1 MQDRHEGAA
10 RRSGSMEM
18 IRGGGFWPRTRTGFA
33 ALAITVL
40 VGLGHPGAIPSSY
53 AQSSP
58 IPFDLIGDQAA
69 VSLAGELPAH
79 DPTVGRLAG
88 SAGVSGGS
96 ASYEIPIA
104 VPPGRRG
111 MQPSVS
117 LNYSSR
123 AGNGIAGMGWSLSG
137 LSSLHRC
144 PQTLEQ
150 DGQIRAVQLDA
161 NDRLCLDGQRLV
173 ATGGSYGASG
183 TTYGTEMESF
193 ARVTQL
199 GGDLTSAVA
208 YFKVERKSGEIAYY
222 GNTGTPAS
230 PARVIPGGVSV
241 PLTWLVARVEDRV
254 GNAMHYAYT
263 SYADGETL
271 VNAIWYTGTLTTVGN
286 RRVSFN
292 YEDRPV
298 GAGTN
303 DRSSSYLAGGL
314 TRQTKRLTSI
324 VTFVDSTPVRTY
336 VLNYG
341 SGLSTSTGRSL
352 LQAMADCAYDG
363 ANWVCKP
370 WTSFAWQQGAP
381 THGLKM
387 ASQLL
392 GNGVD
397 ITSIRP
403 VGDMDGDGATEII
416 LNSSLVSFTPE
427 RTVRWSMA
435 IPAQYVFVDLEG
447 QSADFNQDGRV
458 DFVGTDTATG
468 RLVVRSWSG
477 SPTDTNFAT
486 AFGAIFDTGI
496 AVAGSVSNEGVLKH
510 VGDMDGD
517 GRADLVV
524 LRRGT
529 TGNTGSCSY
538 RLHIYRN
545 QANGASPPSFP
556 EVATHCLSVP
566 HVGDV
571 MYQGEQLQGVSDFD
585 GDGLPDLLIESTLGF
600 WSTPIGAERG
610 RKLERIVFGS
620 KSGGTYSLVSRSFS
634 SLFQGAYPQTSH
646 ENQKGLFSM
655 WLDAN
660 GDGLSDWLYIGSDVK
675 WKLRYNR
682 GGVLGQAYDLNTSAG
697 LAGCGD
703 GTTQGNSHCAEVWQP
718 WQAQHLGANDYDG
731 DGRSELTFPVAFAAN
746 ICTYKYVDNG
756 ACPGGDGSGLACQER
771 WVCPEDPLTG
781 QPIPGGGVAG
791 VSSDVDGDG
800 HPDTE
805 LSELA
810 IGAHKFGFTDFSSY
824 KLNALRITEAANG
837 TPVVSEIATGMLSGM
852 QSRGSEDLY
861 GDGHADSM
869 LTSSPEF
876 GVRESFGVLTSRG
889 GVPVS
894 SAVSPQTLP
903 GGLPIFTGNV
913 LINENLGPGAL
924 KNQDGITPQTQDM
937 LQMVTDGFGQQVVWN
952 YSPLA
957 GKAGRTAGM
966 TPLYTVPTVASQRY
980 IDERHIYFTSSM
992 QVVDSMIQSD
1002 GIGGFR
1008 SWRYGYG
1015 EAMYNTQGRGFQGF
1029 RTIIEEDV
1037 LAGLRTT
1044 TTFHQKFPLTSQP
1057 ERVVTNPIART
1068 GEDGAIGKQLYT
1080 WRCDRSNRA
1089 NAAAC
1094 VSALG
1099 VPTRYFPFLDVK
1111 ESWSYDAATAAA
1123 GGTPA
1128 TLGYTQESAASSA
1141 GCTQA
1146 LALTSGYDAHG
1157 NLTVRTVFS
1166 TDAGSGTASGTRT
1179 RLELQCVSESNT
1191 YAVDTANWWLD
1202 KLTAKSATTSVTW
1215 DAAQH
1220 ALPSGTANPLR
1231 TVSSSYAWN
1240 PDRTLSTETVQAGI
1254 TNQQRVT
1261 AYTYPSSNN
1270 YGLPTGVA
1278 VSADGDAN
1286 GTRSTGTSY
1295 TADGYF
1301 PLAVVNAL
1309 NHSATTTVRPGDGQP
1324 SSVTDA
1330 NGLRTL
1336 IEYDA
1341 FGFATRKKFRG
1352 ATDAVTLAPDQ
1363 QTALTGC
1370 VLLVTCWRPV
1380 EQYQMTTVQD
1390 GSPTR
1395 IERYDA
1401 LGRASVMA
1409 EKMLDGDWSHV
1420 ISEYNG
1426 KGQLLWRT
1434 EPLISSQPTWVWTTY
1449 FYDDIL
1455 GRMTKKIVPK
1465 QGEDGRGDM
1474 VTDYVYAGRTTNIQV
1489 CGSADSGTG
1498 NCLNLSRTT
1507 DSLGRYV
1514 ETRDALNGRTRFWYE
1529 ANGNVAAIEDANGIV
1544 TKAGYNSI
1552 GQRTGVN
1559 DPNQGAWSFLYNALG
1574 EVTTQ
1579 TDARGI
1585 ATHMGYD
1592 KLGRPVWRT
1601 ATVDATGD
1609 GAADLVEDSWTYDPA
1624 NAKGAPAASQRQINT
1639 LHERWSATTYDALA
1653 RPVRSDVVQAMAS
1666 GTQQYTQRTKYD
1678 SYYGRPVGQEFP
1690 NGEAVQVL
1698 YSIYGHGVA
1707 EKEPVS
1713 GVEYRRTNIQNP
1725 RGQVTQE
1732 TFGNGVTLT
1741 PTYQFQTGQ
1750 LTGLTYSN
1758 GGGTLRQLGYGYDV
1772 FGNLKRQSLGG
1783 GASREDYSYDQL
1795 HRLVQSIRS
1804 GAASGTVNYGFDAV
1818 GNLTKKSDF
1827 SSNTNNAY
1835 SYTGATCGGG
1845 ANAVKSVQLAAGGS
1859 RTYCYDANGN
1869 LTSDNAGLSLKYD
1882 HQNLPVV
1889 AQRGALRDDFR
1900 YGTDGM
1906 RTRSWGSD
1914 GARVYLPGYEHRTDT
1929 GETKVYIGDYAVV
1942 SRTGATRKVE
1952 YLLKDRLG
1960 SVDAVANSSG
1970 AVTETRGY
1978 DAFGKPRSGTWN
1990 DLSPA
1995 KIASTAVTPKGFTQ
2009 HQHLNELEL
2018 IHMNGRMYDYN
2029 VGRFMGVDPFI
2040 QFPLNSQSLNPYSY
2054 ILNNPLS
2061 GTDPTGY
2068 KTCILGVGSNA
2079 GCSTQEM
2086 MSGTIAAQTERNDG
2100 YAWQMLAKVTG
2111 GAGGVLYGNGSR
2123 RVQSVQG
2130 AEGRKDQAA
2139 QAGDKGANSNSMNC
2153 GDGNIDKIN
2162 ALREQGIL
2170 PDAAGPNDA
2179 ARKLNGYTAYTGH
2192 LAGEAGDVAKEEAE
2206 NPWNWVPFV
2215 GQLKLG
2221 GRIGNFLNRFRKGKN
2236 TAGDTSGLRIAGA
2249 GISIADDVAPSTRL
2263 VPGGG
2268 LAWHESAGGHLLARH
2283 VGKTNADLAARLASS
2298 PRLSAASTFLD
2309 RAEAEAA
2316 MVSLFDVR
2324 AQQLNG
2330 WIAQGSRGRL
2340 VLDAP
2345 YSSGAV
2351 LMRGASRSVPGTGVR
2366 AVIEGDGSGAWR
2378 VITGYP
2384 TP

>member
-1 MQDRHEGAA
+1 MR
-10 RRSGSMEM
+10 
-18 IRGGGFWPRTRTGFA
+18 IGFA
-33 ALAITVL
+33 TMLLTFL

-53 AQSSP
+53 AQSSS
-58 IPFDLIGDQAA
+58 IPFDLIGDQSVA
-69 VSLAGELPAH
+69 SLAGELPAH
-79 DPTVGRLAG
+79 DATVGRLAG

-111 MQPSVS
+111 MQPSIS

-173 ATGGSYGASG
+173 ATSGGYGVSG

-193 ARVTQL
+193 ARVTQI
-199 GGDLTSAVA
+199 GGDLTSVA
-208 YFKVERKSGEIAYY
+208 TYFKVERKSGEIAYY
-222 GNTGTPAS
+222 GNAGTGAS
-230 PARVIPGGVSV
+230 PARVVPGGVSV
-241 PLTWLVARVEDRV
+241 PLTWMVSVVLDRV

-263 SYADGETL
+263 SYGDGETL
-271 VNAIWYTGTLTTVGN
+271 VNGIWYTGTASALGN
-286 RRVSFN
+286 RRIAFN

-324 VTFVDSTPVRTY
+324 VTFVDSTPVRSY
-336 VLNYG
+336 VLSYG
-341 SGLSTSTGRSL
+341 SGVSTSTGRSL
-352 LQAMADCAYDG
+352 LQSVADCAYDG
-363 ANWVCKP
+363 ASWVCKP
-370 WTSFAWQQGAP
+370 PTTFEWQQGPLAR
-381 THGLKM
+381 TLKQM
-387 ASQLL
+387 ALMPQFTGIGHS
-392 GNGVD
+392 
-397 ITSIRP
+397 SIRP
-403 VGDMDGDGATEII
+403 MGDMDGDGATEVLVDSNTIV
-416 LNSSLVSFTPE
+416 SLTPE
-427 RTVRWSMA
+427 RTTRWSMPIPPLYA
-435 IPAQYVFVDLEG
+435 IFNLGHA
-447 QSADFNQDGRV
+447 ADFNQDGRV
-458 DFVGTDTATG
+458 DFLARDTATNHI
-468 RLVVRSWSG
+468 VVRTWSG

-486 AFGAIFDTGI
+486 AFGTILDTGI
-496 AVAGSVSNEGVLKH
+496 TVTGMAGTNTIDGLVH
-510 VGDMDGD
+510 VGDIDGD
-517 GRADLVV
+517 GRSDFVIN
-524 LRRGT
+524 RRQANPT
-529 TGNTGSCSY
+529 TGCVNKVY
-538 RLHIYRN
+538 VYRN
-545 QANGASPPSFP
+545 TPNGTSPPTFV
-556 EVATHCLSVP
+556 EVANHCLSGYLANAV
-566 HVGDV
+566 VWFTESV
-571 MYQGEQLQGVSDFD
+571 QSVRDFD
-585 GDGLPDLLIESTLGF
+585 GDGLTDLWIQTAEIQ
-600 WSTPIGAERG
+600 WSDGSAKGYRLDRILFGA
-610 RKLERIVFGS
+610 
-620 KSGGTYSLVSRSFS
+620 KSGGTYSLVQKSFAT
-634 SLFQGAYPQTSH
+634 LFPSAHPRTSI
-646 ENQKGLFSM
+646 EANPGLFSL
-655 WLDAN
+655 WTDVN
-660 GDGLSDWLYIGSDVK
+660 GDGLDDWLYIGSNVK
-675 WKLRYNR
+675 WALRYNR
-682 GGVLGQAYDLNTSAG
+682 GGVLGQPYNLNTSVG

-703 GTTQGNSHCAEVWQP
+703 GSGQSNTRCAEVWQP
-718 WQAQHLGANDYDG
+718 WQAQHLQPADTDG
-731 DGRSELTFPVAFAAN
+731 DGRSELLFPTAFAAN
-746 ICTYKYVDNG
+746 VCVFKPVDNG
-756 ACPGGDGSGLACQER
+756 ACPGGDGTGPACQQR
-771 WVCPEDPLTG
+771 WVCPENPVTAQAPPL
-781 QPIPGGGVAG
+781 ISRVL
-791 VSSDVDGDG
+791 SDMDGNG
-800 HPDTE
+800 HPEPETLHGE
-805 LSELA
+805 IT
-810 IGAHKFGFTDFSSY
+810 IGTHKTGWTDFSTY
-824 KLNALRITEAANG
+824 KMSELRITEAADG
-837 TPVVSEIATGMLSGM
+837 TPMVATAATNLLSGAFND
-852 QSRGSEDLY
+852 SSDDLY
-861 GDGHADSM
+861 GDGHADT
-869 LTSSPEF
+869 LVRTSPEYGSRDEF
-876 GVRESFGVLTSRG
+876 GIPVERG
-889 GVPVS
+889 DGTAIS
-894 SAVSPQTLP
+894 ETDSPRTLP
-903 GGLPIFTGNV
+903 NGLPIFTGKV
-913 LINENLGPGAL
+913 LINENEGPGAA

-937 LQMVTDGFGQQVVWN
+937 LKMVTDGFGQQVVWN

-957 GKAGRTAGM
+957 GEAGRTVGM
-966 TPLYTVPTVASQRY
+966 TPLYTVPMVASQRY

-1057 ERVVTNPIART
+1057 ERVVTNPISRS
-1068 GEDGAIGKQLYT
+1068 GEDGPISKQFYA

-1089 NAAAC
+1089 NATAC
-1094 VSALG
+1094 VPALG
-1099 VPTRYFPFLDVK
+1099 TPTRYFPFLDVK
-1111 ESWSYDAATAAA
+1111 ESWSYDATTAAA

-1128 TLGYTQESAASSA
+1128 ILGYTQESAASSA
-1141 GCTQA
+1141 GCTAA
-1146 LALTSGYDAHG
+1146 LASTSGYDAHG
-1157 NLTVRTVFS
+1157 NLTARTVYS
-1166 TDAGSGTASGTRT
+1166 GDLGSGTASGTRA
-1179 RLELQCVSESNT
+1179 RLDWQCVSESNT
-1191 YAVDTANWWLD
+1191 YTVDTANWWLD
-1202 KLTAKSATTSVTW
+1202 KLTAKSATTSVSW
-1215 DAAQH
+1215 DAGQH
-1220 ALPSGTANPLR
+1220 ALPSGTANPMR

-1240 PDRTLSTETVQAGI
+1240 ADRTLSTETVQAGV

-1324 SSVTDA
+1324 GSVTDA

-1341 FGFATRKKFRG
+1341 FGFAVRKKFRG
-1352 ATDAVTLAPDQ
+1352 ATDAVYLAPDQ
-1363 QTALTGC
+1363 HISVIRCLPSN
-1370 VLLVTCWRPV
+1370 CWRPV
-1380 EQYQMTTVQD
+1380 EQYQVTTVQD

-1401 LGRASVMA
+1401 LGRASVAA

-1426 KGQLLWRT
+1426 KGQLVWRT
-1434 EPLISSQPTWVWTTY
+1434 EPLISYQPTWVWTTY
-1449 FYDDIL
+1449 FYDDLL

-1489 CGSADSGTG
+1489 CGSAESGTG
-1498 NCLNLSRTT
+1498 SCLNLSRTT

-1514 ETRDALNGRTRFWYE
+1514 ETREALNGRTRFWYE
-1529 ANGNVAAIEDANGIV
+1529 ANGNVAAIEDANGVV

-1559 DPNQGAWSFLYNALG
+1559 DPNQGAWSFVYNALG
-1574 EVTTQ
+1574 EVTGQ

-1585 ATHMGYD
+1585 ATQVGYD
-1592 KLGRPVWRT
+1592 KLGRPYWRT
-1601 ATVDATGD
+1601 ATVDVTGD
-1609 GAADLVEDSWTYDPA
+1609 NVADTVNDSWTYDPL
-1624 NAKGAPAASQRQINT
+1624 NAKGAPDASLRQINGAT
-1639 LHERWSATTYDALA
+1639 ERWTGTAYDALA
-1653 RPVRSDVVQAMAS
+1653 RPFHTTVVQALAS

-1698 YSIYGHGVA
+1698 YSIYGQGIA

-1713 GVEYRRTNIQNP
+1713 GVEYRRTNAVSA

-1750 LTGLTYSN
+1750 LTGLTYS
-1758 GGGTLRQLGYGYDV
+1758 GTGGTLRQLGYGYDV

-1804 GAASGTVNYGFDAV
+1804 GAASGTVSYGFDAV

-1827 SSNTNNAY
+1827 SANTANAY

-1845 ANAVKSVQLAAGGS
+1845 ANAVKSVQLAAGGT

-1869 LTSDNAGLSLKYD
+1869 LIGDNAGLSLKYD

-1929 GETKVYIGDYAVV
+1929 GETKVYIGDYAVI
-1942 SRTGATRKVE
+1942 SRTGSTRKVE

-1995 KIASTAVTPKGFTQ
+1995 KIASTAVTPKGFTP
-2009 HQHLNELEL
+2009 HEHLNELQL

-2061 GTDPTGY
+2061 GTDPSGY
-2068 KTCILGVGSNA
+2068 AACGAEVKNGEVCQVEVTQKVASRDEGSRIVKTTTETKTYTVANNGGVIYATEGSGAKANA
-2079 GCSTQEM
+2079 AIQSMTYGSAKDRSNGPSMQATPKKVGERPANGVMCSKA
-2086 MSGTIAAQTERNDG
+2086 GTSCEAEQYLYDPSEPSDLAKKVGDVIGSFRPRNDEG
-2100 YAWQMLAKVTG
+2100 YRNNPLTGQPVPNPMETRMNTVGNVVAFVMLG
-2111 GAGGVLYGNGSR
+2111 RIPLGNGP
-2123 RVQSVQG
+2123 RVAAS
-2130 AEGRKDQAA
+2130 AEER
-2139 QAGDKGANSNSMNC
+2139 
-2153 GDGNIDKIN
+2153 
-2162 ALREQGIL
+2162 
-2170 PDAAGPNDA
+2170 
-2179 ARKLNGYTAYTGH
+2179 
-2192 LAGEAGDVAKEEAE
+2192 
-2206 NPWNWVPFV
+2206 
-2215 GQLKLG
+2215 
-2221 GRIGNFLNRFRKGKN
+2221 
-2236 TAGDTSGLRIAGA
+2236 
-2249 GISIADDVAPSTRL
+2249 
-2263 VPGGG
+2263 
-2268 LAWHESAGGHLLARH
+2268 
-2283 VGKTNADLAARLASS
+2283 ADLALK
-2298 PRLSAASTFLD
+2298 
-2309 RAEAEAA
+2309 
-2316 MVSLFDVR
+2316 M
-2324 AQQLNG
+2324 
-2330 WIAQGSRGRL
+2330 GRT
-2340 VLDAP
+2340 
-2345 YSSGAV
+2345 SGAAAELV
-2351 LMRGASRSVPGTGVR
+2351 AGGRVFTDVSTNELRSFLPEMQAALARVQNKAPWHGQCAEMGCLNQALRAGINPVGGTSR
-2366 AVIEGDGSGAWR
+2366 AVAIGTSRPGHGVLKMTCSSCQGVLKEYG
-2378 VITGYP
+2378 VNYVY
-2384 TP
+2384 

>member
-1 MQDRHEGAA
+1 MQDRHVGVA
-10 RRSGSMEM
+10 RRSGS
-18 IRGGGFWPRTRTGFA
+18 IVVTSGGFWGRLRVGFSVL
-33 ALAITVL
+33 ALTFL

-58 IPFDLIGDQAA
+58 IGFDLIGDQAS

-199 GGDLTSAVA
+199 GGDLTSAVT

-222 GNTGTPAS
+222 GNAGTPAS
-230 PARVIPGGVSV
+230 AARVIPGGVSV

-254 GNAMHYAYT
+254 GNTMHYAYT
-263 SYADGETL
+263 SYGDGETL
-271 VNAIWYTGTLTTVGN
+271 VNAIWYTGTLATVGN
-286 RRVSFN
+286 RRVSFV

-341 SGLSTSTGRSL
+341 SGLSTTTGRSL
-352 LQAMADCAYDG
+352 LQAMADCAYNGTSWD
-363 ANWVCKP
+363 CKP
-370 WTSFAWQQGAP
+370 WTSFAWQQGAIAHAP
-381 THGLKM
+381 KM
-387 ASQLL
+387 ANLPL
-392 GNGVD
+392 EVAGGVVF
-397 ITSIRP
+397 SFKP
-403 VGDMDGDGATEII
+403 VGDMDGDGATEMVANYSTIV
-416 LNSSLVSFTPE
+416 SLTPE

-435 IPAQYVFVDLEG
+435 IPQQYAMFDSKHL
-447 QSADFNQDGRV
+447 ADFNQDGRV
-458 DFVGTDTATG
+458 DFLARDSGTGTIVIRT
-468 RLVVRSWSG
+468 WSG
-477 SPTDTNFAT
+477 SPTDSNFST
-486 AFGAIFDTGI
+486 AFGTIFDTGI
-496 AVAGSVSNEGVLKH
+496 AIPAGTGENAHSIEH
-510 VGDMDGD
+510 IGDMDGD
-517 GRADLVV
+517 GRADLV
-524 LRRGT
+524 LRNATFGAT
-529 TGNTGSCSY
+529 AGSCSGK
-538 RLHIYRN
+538 LHIYRN
-545 QANGASPPSFP
+545 TPNGSAAPSFP
-556 EVATHCLSVP
+556 EVAMHCLNVP
-566 HVGDV
+566 HVGGNQ
-571 MYQGEQLQGVSDFD
+571 YEGERLQAVRDFD
-585 GDGLPDLLIESTLGF
+585 GDGLPDLLIESTVAF
-600 WSTPIGAERG
+600 WSAPLGAEKG
-610 RKLERIVFGS
+610 RNLNRIVFGQ
-620 KSGGTYSLVSRSFS
+620 KQGGAYSLVSKSFS
-634 SLFQGAYPQTSH
+634 SLFQAGYPQTSH
-646 ENQKGLFSM
+646 ENKKGLFSL

-660 GDGLSDWLYIGSDVK
+660 GDGLDDWLYVGSNRN
-675 WKLRYNR
+675 WTLRYNR
-682 GGVLGQAYDLNTSAG
+682 GGVLGQAHDLNTSAG
-697 LAGCGD
+697 LAGCGGND
-703 GTTQGNSHCAEVWQP
+703 GATQSNCAEVWQP
-718 WQAQHLGANDYDG
+718 WQAQHLMPGDSDG
-731 DGRSELTFPVAFAAN
+731 DGRSELLFPNAFAAN
-746 ICTYKYVDNG
+746 VCVYKFIDNG
-756 ACPGGDGSGLACQER
+756 TCQGGDGTGIACREK
-771 WVCPEDPLTG
+771 WVCPEDPVTAQRVMTG
-781 QPIPGGGVAG
+781 AGGGTSVL
-791 VSSDVDGDG
+791 SDIDGDG
-800 HPDTE
+800 HPETI
-805 LSELA
+805 SE
-810 IGAHKFGFTDFSSY
+810 GALIWDAHANGWPDHSTY
-824 KLNALRITEAANG
+824 KLGALRIGEAADG
-837 TPVVSEIATGMLSGM
+837 TPVVTTTNTEMLSGM
-852 QSRGSEDLY
+852 NNLASEDLY
-861 GDGHADSM
+861 GDGHTDA
-869 LTSSPEF
+869 LLQTSPEF
-876 GVRESFGVLTSRG
+876 GLRETFGILYSRG
-889 GVPVS
+889 ATIVS
-894 SAVSPQTLP
+894 EALSPRTLS
-903 GGLPIFTGNV
+903 GGLPILTNNV
-913 LINENLGPGAL
+913 VINENLGPGAQ

-937 LQMVTDGFGQQVVWN
+937 LKMVTDGFGQQVVWD

-957 GKAGRTAGM
+957 GKAGRTVGM

-1057 ERVVTNPIART
+1057 ERVLTNPISRT
-1068 GEDGAIGKQLYT
+1068 GEDGPISKQQYT

-1094 VSALG
+1094 VPALG
-1099 VPTRYFPFLDVK
+1099 TPTRYFPFLDSK
-1111 ESWSYDAATAAA
+1111 DSWTYDAATAAA

-1141 GCTQA
+1141 GCTTS
-1146 LALTSGYDAHG
+1146 LASTSGYDAHG
-1157 NLTVRTVFS
+1157 NLTERTVFS
-1166 TDAGSGTASGTRT
+1166 TDVGSGTASGTRA

-1191 YAVDTANWWLD
+1191 YTVDTATWWLD

-1215 DAAQH
+1215 DASQH
-1220 ALPSGTANPLR
+1220 ALPSGTANPMR
-1231 TVSSSYAWN
+1231 TVSSSYVWN
-1240 PDRTLSTETVQAGI
+1240 ADRTLSTETVQAGVAL
-1254 TNQQRVT
+1254 QQRVT

-1309 NHSATTTVRPGDGQP
+1309 NHSATTAVRASDGQP

-1341 FGFATRKKFRG
+1341 FGFAMRKKFRG

-1363 QTALTGC
+1363 HMSVIRCLPSN
-1370 VLLVTCWRPV
+1370 CWRPV
-1380 EQYQMTTVQD
+1380 EQYQVTTVQD

-1395 IERYDA
+1395 IERNDA
-1401 LGRASVMA
+1401 LGRTSVAA

-1420 ISEYNG
+1420 VSEYNA
-1426 KGQLLWRT
+1426 KGQLVWRT
-1434 EPLISSQPTWVWTTY
+1434 EPLISYQPSWVWTTY

-1474 VTDYVYAGRTTNIQV
+1474 VTDYVYSGRTTNIQV

-1529 ANGNVAAIEDANGIV
+1529 ANGNVAAIEDANGVV

-1552 GQRTGVN
+1552 GQRTGVD
-1559 DPNQGAWSFLYNALG
+1559 DPNQGAWSFVYNALG
-1574 EVTTQ
+1574 EVLVQ
-1579 TDARGI
+1579 LDARGVS
-1585 ATHMGYD
+1585 TEVVYD
-1592 KLGRPVWRT
+1592 KLGRPRGRS
-1601 ATVDATGD
+1601 ATVDVTGD
-1609 GAADLVEDSWTYDPA
+1609 GVADTVVDSWTYDPL
-1624 NAKGAPAASQRQINT
+1624 NAKGAPDASLRQINGAT
-1639 LHERWSATTYDALA
+1639 ERWTGTAYDGQA
-1653 RPVRSDVVQAMAS
+1653 RPFQSTVVQALAS
-1666 GTQQYTQRTKYD
+1666 GTQNYVARTKYD

-1698 YSIYGHGVA
+1698 YSIYGHGMA

-1713 GVEYRRTNIQNP
+1713 GVEYRRTNTVNG
-1725 RGQVTQE
+1725 RGQATQE
-1732 TFGNGVTLT
+1732 TFGNGVVLT
-1741 PTYQFQTGQ
+1741 PTYQLQTGQ

-1900 YGTDGM
+1900 YGPDGM

-1929 GETKVYIGDYAVV
+1929 GETKVYIGDYAVI

-2009 HQHLNELEL
+2009 HEHLNELEL

-2068 KTCILGVGSNA
+2068 RSICPTGNCNTVVN
-2079 GCSTQEM
+2079 
-2086 MSGTIAAQTERNDG
+2086 MSPTTGAEEFQPAQTEAKRSVTVRDG
-2100 YAWQMLAKVTG
+2100 DGGRKTTNMTVTTAPDGTNSYTQVGATSTRYADNG
-2111 GAGGVLYGNGSR
+2111 SSDGNGSKPE
-2123 RVQSVQG
+2123 QG
-2130 AEGRKDQAA
+2130 TDNTGDIENEYKRDFRDPVRNALGAAAAAA
-2139 QAGDKGANSNSMNC
+2139 QAAHDFADPCMGAKSSAGCTGAIALQAVMGPVLTRELKGAKVYTDKAGAEIIDNGGDFYRGARAGDSPSFIPKSNEFKVDPDTGFVKPTHGVSIFDNPESVSRNGFVPHRVNLDSVPDSLQIIQRGGDKRHFEITPRPGS
-2153 GDGNIDKIN
+2153 DLTPQQFID
-2162 ALREQGIL
+2162 ACSGI
-2170 PDAAGPNDA
+2170 
-2179 ARKLNGYTAYTGH
+2179 TC
-2192 LAGEAGDVAKEEAE
+2192 
-2206 NPWNWVPFV
+2206 
-2215 GQLKLG
+2215 
-2221 GRIGNFLNRFRKGKN
+2221 
-2236 TAGDTSGLRIAGA
+2236 
-2249 GISIADDVAPSTRL
+2249 
-2263 VPGGG
+2263 
-2268 LAWHESAGGHLLARH
+2268 
-2283 VGKTNADLAARLASS
+2283 KTD
-2298 PRLSAASTFLD
+2298 
-2309 RAEAEAA
+2309 
-2316 MVSLFDVR
+2316 
-2324 AQQLNG
+2324 
-2330 WIAQGSRGRL
+2330 
-2340 VLDAP
+2340 
-2345 YSSGAV
+2345 
-2351 LMRGASRSVPGTGVR
+2351 
-2366 AVIEGDGSGAWR
+2366 
-2378 VITGYP
+2378 
-2384 TP
+2384 

>member
-1 MQDRHEGAA
+1 MQGRQGGAA
-10 RRSGSMEM
+10 RRNGSMAVA
-18 IRGGGFWPRTRTGFA
+18 GGGFLARVKVGFA
-33 ALAITVL
+33 MLQLTFV

-79 DPTVGRLAG
+79 DPAVGRLAG

-104 VPPGRRG
+104 IPPGRRG

-173 ATGGSYGASG
+173 ATSGGYGSSG

-199 GGDLTSAVA
+199 GGDLTSAA
-208 YFKVERKSGEIAYY
+208 TYFKVERKSGEIAYY
-222 GNTGTPAS
+222 GNTGSGAS
-230 PARVIPGGVSV
+230 PARVVPGGVSV
-241 PLTWLVARVEDRV
+241 PLTWMVARTEDRV

-263 SYADGETL
+263 SYGDGETL
-271 VNAIWYTGTLTTVGN
+271 VNAIRYTGTLSAVGN
-286 RRVSFN
+286 RLVSFN

-324 VTFVDSTPVRTY
+324 VTFVDSTPVRSY
-336 VLNYG
+336 VLSYG
-341 SGLSTSTGRSL
+341 SGVSTSTGRSL
-352 LQAMADCAYDG
+352 LQSVVDCAYDG

-370 WTSFAWQQGAP
+370 PTMFAWQQGAIARS
-381 THGLKM
+381 LKQM
-387 ASQLL
+387 ALMPQFAGTGHS
-392 GNGVD
+392 
-397 ITSIRP
+397 SIRP
-403 VGDMDGDGATEII
+403 LGDMDGDGATEVLVDFRTIV
-416 LNSSLVSFTPE
+416 SLTPE
-427 RTVRWSMA
+427 RTTRWSMP
-435 IPAQYVFVDLEG
+435 IPAQYAIFNLG
-447 QSADFNQDGRV
+447 QASSDFNQDGRV
-458 DFVGTDTATG
+458 DFVARDTVTS
-468 RLVVRSWSG
+468 RIVVRSWSG

-486 AFGAIFDTGI
+486 AFGTILDTGI
-496 AVAGSVSNEGVLKH
+496 TVDGMAGSGSVEGLVH

-517 GRADLVV
+517 GRSDIVIE
-524 LRRGT
+524 RRQASPT
-529 TGNTGSCSY
+529 TGCVNK
-538 RLHIYRN
+538 IFVYRN
-545 QANGASPPSFP
+545 TSNGTSPPTFV
-556 EVATHCLSVP
+556 EIANHCLS
-566 HVGDV
+566 G
-571 MYQGEQLQGVSDFD
+571 YLANSATWFSEGVQSVRDFD
-585 GDGLPDLLIESTLGF
+585 GDGLMDLWIESAEIQ
-600 WSTPIGAERG
+600 WSDGSAKGHR
-610 RKLERIVFGS
+610 LDRILFGS
-620 KSGGTYSLVSRSFS
+620 KSGSTYSLVNKVFS
-634 SLFQGAYPQTSH
+634 TLFQSGHARTSQ
-646 ENQKGLFSM
+646 EAEPGVFSL
-655 WLDAN
+655 WTDLN
-660 GDGLSDWLYIGSDVK
+660 GDGLDDWLYAGYDNTAGVPR
-675 WKLRYNR
+675 WFLRYNR
-682 GGVLGQAYDLNTSAG
+682 GGLLGQRHNLNTSVG
-697 LAGCGD
+697 LTGCGN
-703 GTTQGNSHCAEVWQP
+703 GSGQSNTRCAEIWQP
-718 WQAQHLGANDYDG
+718 WQAQHLQPTDTDG
-731 DGRSELTFPVAFAAN
+731 DGRSELLFPTAFAAN
-746 ICTYKYVDNG
+746 VCIFKPVDNG
-756 ACPGGDGSGLACQER
+756 VCPGGDGTGPACQQR
-771 WVCPEDPLTG
+771 WVCPEHPVTG
-781 QPIPGGGVAG
+781 QSPPLIARV
-791 VSSDVDGDG
+791 VSDMNGDG
-800 HPDTE
+800 HPEPGTLHGE
-805 LSELA
+805 LTLGTHA
-810 IGAHKFGFTDFSSY
+810 TGGTDFSTYRMSE
-824 KLNALRITEAANG
+824 LRIIEAADG
-837 TPVVSEIATGMLSGM
+837 TPTVVTAETNLLSGAVNDA
-852 QSRGSEDLY
+852 SDDLY
-861 GDGHADSM
+861 GDGHADM
-869 LTSSPEF
+869 LMRSSPEF
-876 GVRESFGVLTSRG
+876 GSRDEFGIPVERG
-889 GVPVS
+889 DGTPIS
-894 SAVSPQTLP
+894 ETDSPRTLP
-903 GGLPIFTGNV
+903 NGLPIFTGKV
-913 LINENLGPGAL
+913 LINENEGPGAA
-924 KNQDGITPQTQDM
+924 KNPDGITPQTQDM
-937 LQMVTDGFGQQVVWN
+937 LKMVTDGFGQQVVWN

-957 GKAGRTAGM
+957 GEAGRTAGM
-966 TPLYTVPTVASQRY
+966 TPLYTVPMVASQRY

-1008 SWRYGYG
+1008 TWRYGYG

-1029 RTIIEEDV
+1029 RTIIEEDA

-1068 GEDGAIGKQLYT
+1068 GEDGPISKQLYT

-1094 VSALG
+1094 VPALG
-1099 VPTRYFPFLDVK
+1099 TPTRYFPFLDVK
-1111 ESWSYDAATAAA
+1111 ESWSYDATTAAA

-1141 GCTQA
+1141 GCTAA
-1146 LALTSGYDAHG
+1146 LASTSGYDAHG
-1157 NLTVRTVFS
+1157 NLTARTVYTS
-1166 TDAGSGTASGTRT
+1166 DLGSGTASGTRA
-1179 RLELQCVSESNT
+1179 RLDWQCVSESNT
-1191 YAVDTANWWLD
+1191 YTVDTANWWLD
-1202 KLTAKSATTSVTW
+1202 KLTAKSATTSVSW
-1215 DAAQH
+1215 DTAQH

-1231 TVSSSYAWN
+1231 TVSSSYTWN
-1240 PDRTLSTETVQAGI
+1240 ANRTLSTETVQAGVAL
-1254 TNQQRVT
+1254 QQRVT

-1309 NHSATTTVRPGDGQP
+1309 NHSATTTVRAGDGQP

-1336 IEYDA
+1336 IDYDA

-1352 ATDAVTLAPDQ
+1352 ATDAVYLAPDQ
-1363 QTALTGC
+1363 QIALTGC
-1370 VLLVTCWRPV
+1370 LLSVTCWRPV
-1380 EQYQMTTVQD
+1380 EQYQVTTVQD

-1395 IERYDA
+1395 IDRYDA

-1420 ISEYNG
+1420 ISEYNA
-1426 KGQLLWRT
+1426 KGQLVWRT
-1434 EPLISSQPTWVWTTY
+1434 EPLISSQPSWVWTTY

-1465 QGEDGRGDM
+1465 QGEDGRGNM

-1489 CGSADSGTG
+1489 CGSTDSGTG

-1529 ANGNVAAIEDANGIV
+1529 ANGNVAAIEDANNVV
-1544 TKAGYNSI
+1544 TKAAYNSI

-1585 ATHMGYD
+1585 ATHLGYD
-1592 KLGRPVWRT
+1592 KLGRPFWRT

-1609 GAADLVEDSWTYDPA
+1609 GAADLVEDSWTYDPL
-1624 NAKGAPAASQRQINT
+1624 NAKGAPDASLRQINGAT
-1639 LHERWSATTYDALA
+1639 ERWTGTAYDALA
-1653 RPVRSDVVQAMAS
+1653 RPFQATVVQAMTS

-1698 YSIYGHGVA
+1698 YSIYGHGMV

-1713 GVEYRRTNIQNP
+1713 GVEYRRINTMNA
-1725 RGQVTQE
+1725 RGQATQE
-1732 TFGNGVTLT
+1732 TFGNGVVLT

-1827 SSNTNNAY
+1827 SSNSNNAY

-1845 ANAVKSVQLAAGGS
+1845 ANAVKSVQLAAGGT

-1882 HQNLPVV
+1882 HQNLPIV

-1929 GETKVYIGDYAVV
+1929 GETKVYIGDYAVI
-1942 SRTGATRKVE
+1942 SRTGSTRKVE

-2009 HQHLNELEL
+2009 HEHLNELQL

-2068 KTCILGVGSNA
+2068 TTCSADSNPADCAEGS
-2079 GCSTQEM
+2079 
-2086 MSGTIAAQTERNDG
+2086 
-2100 YAWQMLAKVTG
+2100 
-2111 GAGGVLYGNGSR
+2111 GAGGEAKVYKQEAGSR
-2123 RVQSVQG
+2123 IKTTVGSV
-2130 AEGRKDQAA
+2130 K
-2139 QAGDKGANSNSMNC
+2139 NN
-2153 GDGNIDKIN
+2153 GDGSATFTNN
-2162 ALREQGIL
+2162 AGGSKTIGGSNGGTQSQGV
-2170 PDAAGPNDA
+2170 AGSDSRSDRGA
-2179 ARKLNGYTAYTGH
+2179 I
-2192 LAGEAGDVAKEEAE
+2192 
-2206 NPWNWVPFV
+2206 
-2215 GQLKLG
+2215 Q
-2221 GRIGNFLNRFRKGKN
+2221 GK
-2236 TAGDTSGLRIAGA
+2236 S
-2249 GISIADDVAPSTRL
+2249 APSTRANQSACQAAVPETGHESERDSL
-2263 VPGGG
+2263 ENDGTLREVPGYPEDGENAWRGNLDTQIFSAVYEYNAEFNQQPGDYGYIDPSTVKAWAMIESGG
-2268 LAWHESAGGHLLARH
+2268 EGSRDSFLSDPLQVNNSGDWVEDKA
-2283 VGKTNADLAARLASS
+2283 TRLGLTRNQVMT
-2298 PRLSAASTFLD
+2298 PD
-2309 RAEAEAA
+2309 
-2316 MVSLFDVR
+2316 VSLRAGLRWWRHKGFVYDEGGDQVSWRGDVEAFQR
-2324 AQQLNG
+2324 YNGNARMDRRLNG
-2330 WIAQGSRGRL
+2330 VLVRHQVWYADTVMRL
-2340 VLDAP
+2340 REEM
-2345 YSSGAV
+2345 G
-2351 LMRGASRSVPGTGVR
+2351 
-2366 AVIEGDGSGAWR
+2366 E
-2378 VITGYP
+2378 
-2384 TP
+2384 

>member
-1 MQDRHEGAA
+1 MQHQQGNAA
-10 RRSGSMEM
+10 RRSDSMAAV
-18 IRGGGFWPRTRTGFA
+18 GGGFGARMRVGFA
-33 ALAITVL
+33 MLLLTFV
-40 VGLGHPGAIPSSY
+40 VGLCHPGAIPSSY

-199 GGDLTSAVA
+199 GGDLTSVA
-208 YFKVERKSGEIAYY
+208 TYFKVERKSGEIAYY
-222 GNTGTPAS
+222 GNTGTGAS
-230 PARVIPGGVSV
+230 PARVVPGGVSV
-241 PLTWLVARVEDRV
+241 PLTWLVARVEDLV

-263 SYADGETL
+263 SYGDGETL
-271 VNAIWYTGTLTTVGN
+271 VNAIRYTGTPSAVGN
-286 RRVSFN
+286 RLVSFN

-324 VTFVDSTPVRTY
+324 VTFVDSTPVRSY
-336 VLNYG
+336 VLSYG
-341 SGLSTSTGRSL
+341 TGVSTTTGRSL
-352 LQAMADCAYDG
+352 LQSVADCAHDG

-370 WTSFAWQQGAP
+370 PTAFAWQQGAP
-381 THGLKM
+381 TYALKM
-387 ASQLL
+387 ADLPSEVA
-392 GNGVD
+392 GTAV
-397 ITSIRP
+397 TAMMP
-403 VGDMDGDGATEII
+403 VGDMDGDGATEIVVNLSTI
-416 LNSSLVSFTPE
+416 VSLTPE
-427 RTVRWSMA
+427 RTVRWSMQA
-435 IPAQYVFVDLEG
+435 PYPIYGSTQL
-447 QSADFNQDGRV
+447 ADFNQDGRV
-458 DFVGTDTATG
+458 DFVARDSTSGT
-468 RLVVRSWSG
+468 LVVRAWNG
-477 SPTDTNFAT
+477 SPTETTFAA
-486 AFGAIFDTGI
+486 AFGTTLDTGI
-496 AVAGSVSNEGVLKH
+496 QVDGLGDGIYGLKH
-510 VGDMDGD
+510 IGDVDGD
-517 GRADLVV
+517 GRADVV
-524 LRRGT
+524 LIKPGT
-529 TGNTGSCSY
+529 GSTGSCA
-538 RLHIYRN
+538 RRIHIYRN
-545 QANGASPPSFP
+545 QYNGAAAPTFP
-556 EVATHCLSVP
+556 EVATHCLAEP
-566 HVGDV
+566 NTANPFFE
-571 MYQGEQLQGVSDFD
+571 GETVQSVSDFD
-585 GDGLPDLLIESTLGF
+585 GDGLADILIESSLSY
-600 WSTPIGAERG
+600 WSGGMEKG
-610 RKLERIVFGS
+610 RRLDRVLFGN
-620 KSGGTYSLVSRSFS
+620 KSAGTYSLVNKAFS
-634 SLFQGAYPQTSH
+634 TLFQSGHARTSQ
-646 ENQKGLFSM
+646 EGETGLYAL
-655 WLDAN
+655 WADVN
-660 GDGLSDWLYIGSDVK
+660 GDGLNDWLYARYESSAGVPR
-675 WKLRYNR
+675 WFLRYNM
-682 GGVLGQAYDLNTSAG
+682 GGVLGRIYPLNTSVG
-697 LAGCGD
+697 LAGCGESAGGD
-703 GTTQGNSHCAEVWQP
+703 ERCVEVWQP
-718 WQAQHLGANDYDG
+718 WQAQHLGVQDYDG
-731 DGRSELTFPVAFAAN
+731 DGRGELMFPAAFAAN
-746 ICTYKYVDNG
+746 VCQIKEIDTG
-756 ACPGGDGSGLACQER
+756 TCPGGDGNTPDCRQY
-771 WVCPEDPLTG
+771 WVCPEDPVTA
-781 QPIPGGGVAG
+781 QPI
-791 VSSDVDGDG
+791 VSGIARVGDDSNWTAAQTMQTHADGWLD
-800 HPDTE
+800 
-805 LSELA
+805 A
-810 IGAHKFGFTDFSSY
+810 SSY
-824 KLNALRITEAANG
+824 KLSALRFAEASDG
-837 TPVVSEIATGMLSGM
+837 SPVLTVVPTSLISGA
-852 QSRGSEDLY
+852 QSFGSDDLY
-861 GDGHADSM
+861 GDGHNDSM
-869 LTSSPEF
+869 IKTDAGYVGAGILVGRGNGTVVSETDSP
-876 GVRESFGVLTSRG
+876 R
-889 GVPVS
+889 
-894 SAVSPQTLP
+894 TLP
-903 GGLPIFTGNV
+903 GGFPILTNKV

-924 KNQDGITPQTQDM
+924 TNQDGITPQTQDM
-937 LQMVTDGFGQQVVWN
+937 LKMVTDGFGQQVVWN

-966 TPLYTVPTVASQRY
+966 TPLYTVPMVASQRY

-1008 SWRYGYG
+1008 TWRYGYG

-1029 RTIIEEDV
+1029 RTIIEEDL

-1044 TTFHQKFPLTSQP
+1044 TTFHQKFPLTSQT
-1057 ERVVTNPIART
+1057 ERVVINPIVRA
-1068 GEDGAIGKQLYT
+1068 GEEGPISKQFYT
-1080 WRCDRSNRA
+1080 WRCDRANRA

-1094 VSALG
+1094 VPALG
-1099 VPTRYFPFLDVK
+1099 TPTRYFPFLDMK
-1111 ESWSYDAATAAA
+1111 ESVSYDAATAAA

-1141 GCTQA
+1141 GCTSA
-1146 LALTSGYDAHG
+1146 LASTSGYDAHG
-1157 NLTVRTVFS
+1157 NLTARTVYS
-1166 TDAGSGTASGTRT
+1166 SDVGTGTASGTRA
-1179 RLELQCVSESNT
+1179 RLDWQCVSESNT
-1191 YAVDTANWWLD
+1191 YTVDTATWWLD
-1202 KLTAKSATTSVTW
+1202 RLTAKSATTSVSW

-1220 ALPSGTANPLR
+1220 ALPSGTANPMR
-1231 TVSSSYAWN
+1231 TVSSSYTWN
-1240 PDRTLSTETVQAGI
+1240 ADRTLSTETVQAGVAL
-1254 TNQQRVT
+1254 QQRVT

-1309 NHSATTTVRPGDGQP
+1309 NHSATTTVRPSDGQP
-1324 SSVTDA
+1324 ASVTDA

-1341 FGFATRKKFRG
+1341 FGFAVRKKFRG
-1352 ATDAVTLAPDQ
+1352 ATDAVYLAPDQ
-1363 QTALTGC
+1363 LSS
-1370 VLLVTCWRPV
+1370 LVRCDASFCWRPI
-1380 EQYQMTTVQD
+1380 EQYQLTTVQD
-1390 GSPTR
+1390 GSPTQVQ
-1395 IERYDA
+1395 RYDA
-1401 LGRASVMA
+1401 LGRVWMQAQRQQDAVWTHVM
-1409 EKMLDGDWSHV
+1409 M
-1420 ISEYNG
+1420 EYTARGPLNW
-1426 KGQLLWRT
+1426 QT
-1434 EPLISSQPTWVWTTY
+1434 EPFRGGDAIVSTSFW
-1449 FYDDIL
+1449 YDDIL

-1474 VTDYVYAGRTTNIQV
+1474 VTTYAYAGRTTNIQV

-1529 ANGNVAAIEDANGIV
+1529 ANGNVAAIEDANNIV

-1559 DPNQGAWSFLYNALG
+1559 DPNQGAWNFVYNALG
-1574 EVTTQ
+1574 EVLVQ
-1579 TDARGI
+1579 VDARGVS
-1585 ATHMGYD
+1585 TEVVYD
-1592 KLGRPVWRT
+1592 KLGRPRGRS
-1601 ATVDATGD
+1601 ATVDVTGD
-1609 GAADLVEDSWTYDPA
+1609 NVADTVSDSWTYDPL
-1624 NAKGAPAASQRQINT
+1624 NAKGAPDASMRQINGAT
-1639 LHERWSATTYDALA
+1639 ERWTGTAYDALA
-1653 RPVRSDVVQAMAS
+1653 RPFQTTVVQALAS
-1666 GTQQYTQRTKYD
+1666 GTQNYVIRTRYD

-1690 NGEAVQVL
+1690 NGESVQVL
-1698 YSIYGHGVA
+1698 YSSYGDAIA

-1713 GVEYRRTNIQNP
+1713 GVEYRRTNAVNA
-1725 RGQVTQE
+1725 RGQATQE

-1741 PTYQFQTGQ
+1741 PTYQVQTGQ

-1827 SSNTNNAY
+1827 SANTSNAY
-1835 SYTGATCGGG
+1835 SYTGGSCGGG
-1845 ANAVKSVQLAAGGS
+1845 ANAVKSVALAAGGS

-1929 GETKVYIGDYAVV
+1929 GETKVYIGDYAVI
-1942 SRTGATRKVE
+1942 SRTGSTRKVE

-2009 HQHLNELEL
+2009 HEHLNELEL

-2061 GTDPTGY
+2061 GTDPSGY
-2068 KTCILGVGSNA
+2068 AASCGDVSAKDA
-2079 GCSTQEM
+2079 G
-2086 MSGTIAAQTERNDG
+2086 SGTCTHTTGGGKEVDVKYNVGKDGKVQVQSTSGGFAAIAKDNTQRGMNGGAAPMG
-2100 YAWQMLAKVTG
+2100 VTG
-2111 GAGGVLYGNGSR
+2111 VD
-2123 RVQSVQG
+2123 
-2130 AEGRKDQAA
+2130 GRKDQAA
-2139 QAGDKGANSNSMNC
+2139 QGSSKGAASNSPSSSNHAAS
-2153 GDGNIDKIN
+2153 GLQNTSDEDNSYLRVDEASKPRTGLGNFSDAPKGIGELLADETQRIQGVKQLIQYLGYFDIDTDKVSVSSAPHSDPTVLASVGRRTGEMVLYPRAFSWGYSELASVIDHEVIHMRQFESRGYN
-2162 ALREQGIL
+2162 
-2170 PDAAGPNDA
+2170 PDPND
-2179 ARKLNGYTAYTGH
+2179 RSIREFEAYTYQFGRKNFKRSSSEFRH
-2192 LAGEAGDVAKEEAE
+2192 
-2206 NPWNWVPFV
+2206 
-2215 GQLKLG
+2215 GQ
-2221 GRIGNFLNRFRKGKN
+2221 IG
-2236 TAGDTSGLRIAGA
+2236 GLRKEINDFRVRTNSPKADYGCGPGA
-2249 GISIADDVAPSTRL
+2249 TC
-2263 VPGGG
+2263 
-2268 LAWHESAGGHLLARH
+2268 
-2283 VGKTNADLAARLASS
+2283 
-2298 PRLSAASTFLD
+2298 
-2309 RAEAEAA
+2309 
-2316 MVSLFDVR
+2316 
-2324 AQQLNG
+2324 
-2330 WIAQGSRGRL
+2330 
-2340 VLDAP
+2340 
-2345 YSSGAV
+2345 
-2351 LMRGASRSVPGTGVR
+2351 
-2366 AVIEGDGSGAWR
+2366 IEFN
-2378 VITGYP
+2378 
-2384 TP
+2384 